1 MRDVIQ
7 KIVGTEGEARLAVE
21 AARAEA
27 DRILSEA
34 QKKAQD
40 IIENAR
46 QEAFAEAQRIIEA
59 AAQKAEHEKQARLTD
74 AVAQVESQIQLDPA
88 NRKSAVSEVVRCV
101 CKET

>member
-7 KIVGTEGEARLAVE
+7 KIVGTENEARLTIE
-21 AARAEA
+21 AARTEA

-40 IIENAR
+40 ITERAR
-46 QEAFAEAQRIIEA
+46 QEVFAEAQRIIEA
-59 AAQKAEHEKQARLTD
+59 AVKKAEHEKQARLAD
-74 AVAQVESQIQLDPA
+74 AVAKVESQIQLDSKS
-88 NRKSAVSEVVRCV
+88 RKSAVAEVVRCV